1 LRKSP
6 VDHRDPGLGQALGQ
20 RVVTVERD
28 QKSTVYVK
36 TAQVVSDTLVLGLTA
51 CGGKHQLQITFVQHR
66 ADTANDVGE
75 ERVGEQPVPGFGND
89 QRNGVGTSGH
99 QGTSCVIG
107 AVTELCDRV
116 ADGFTGARADLGRA
130 VDDPGHGPTA
140 HSGSLCHHLQ
150 GRTLPTVNALGHF
163 WSPFWHSRL
172 LPRVLQQKV
181 RDTEHVLLE
190 NPCRGG
196 VPGRG
201 TPPSVPSGP
210 PPRKAGDTRGYR
222 SGKRPV
228 AASSPYHNP
237 LSLIT
242 RFCVL

>member
-1 LRKSP
+1 RLRRTSFSFIF
-6 VDHRDPGLGQALGQ
+6 H
-20 RVVTVERD
+20 
-28 QKSTVYVK
+28 
-36 TAQVVSDTLVLGLTA
+36 
-51 CGGKHQLQITFVQHR
+51 
-66 ADTANDVGE
+66 DTA
-75 ERVGEQPVPGFGND
+75 
-89 QRNGVGTSGH
+89 T
-99 QGTSCVIG
+99 
-107 AVTELCDRV
+107 TEIYTL
-116 ADGFTGARADLGRA
+116 
-130 VDDPGHGPTA
+130 
-140 HSGSLCHHLQ
+140 SLHDAF
-150 GRTLPTVNALGHF
+150 R
-163 WSPFWHSRL
+163 S
-172 LPRVLQQKV
+172 PRVLQQKV